1 MIVRIP
7 DLGVAEAMVEPPGKA
22 VAEPPEEAEALAEP
36 PGKARAGPP
45 GEAMAEPP
53 GVAATEPPGETVA
66 EPPGETA
73 MAEAPSNKEG
83 AVTSCSGVVKTE
95 APCDIFCSGLTVGEL
110 GAEAETRTDLIVAA
124 GEAGADL
131 PLFCPDFSE
140 P

>member
-1 MIVRIP
+1 MT
-7 DLGVAEAMVEPPGKA
+7 
-22 VAEPPEEAEALAEP
+22 EPPEEAEALAEP

-45 GEAMAEPP
+45 GEAMAASPEEAMAEPP

-83 AVTSCSGVVKTE
+83 AVTSCSGVETE

-110 GAEAETRTDLIVAA
+110 GAEAETRTDLRVAA